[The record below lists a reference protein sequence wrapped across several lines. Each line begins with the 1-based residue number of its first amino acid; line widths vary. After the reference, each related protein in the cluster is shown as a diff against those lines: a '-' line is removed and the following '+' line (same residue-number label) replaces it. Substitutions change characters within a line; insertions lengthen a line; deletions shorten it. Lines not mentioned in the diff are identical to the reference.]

1 MEMIILKKCLL
12 KYLVRFNGLCDFEC
26 EINKCFVIWTQTLI
40 NTPRSSHSMAA
51 KISYRRNTVPSCM
64 DSKGY
69 NKLLKKKT
77 KIKTKQKWRLVT
89 FLKTLDTTVDAW
101 KSSIFHK
108 GVNSKIQM

>member
-12 KYLVRFNGLCDFEC
+12 KYLVRFSGLCDFEC
-26 EINKCFVIWTQTLI
+26 EINKCFAMWTQILI
-40 NTPRSSHSMAA
+40 NTPRSSRSMAA
-51 KISYRRNTVPSCM
+51 KISYRQNTVPSCM

-69 NKLLKKKT
+69 NKLLKKTQNKN
-77 KIKTKQKWRLVT
+77 KAKMVPGYY
-89 FLKTLDTTVDAW
+89 LKTLDTAVDAW